1 MKNKYLKHLL
11 FVFISC
17 LGGYF
22 QANATHIVGG
32 EIGYKCLG
40 NNTFQIK
47 LDVYRD
53 CLNAAP
59 NALFD
64 DPASIGIFNRDGI
77 LVMELLV
84 SPALVNGRMVD
95 DTLNYDESDPC
106 LVSPPDVCV
115 HTTTYLDT
123 VQLDPIPGGYQIV
136 YQRCCRNETITNI
149 EDPIATGST
158 FDIDLTEE
166 AILICNSS
174 PEINFW
180 PPIFVCYGQS
190 LRFDHSAIDI
200 EDNVEDSLV
209 YKFCQ
214 PKAGANLANPVPQP
228 PNNPPY
234 DTIPWIS
241 GSGIDFSIDNVLG
254 LGEPLQ
260 IDPNSGVMTG
270 IPELEGQ
277 FVVGLC
283 VEEYNKETGNLLS
296 ITRRDFQYNVAQCG
310 IVTARYDLPET
321 TCDSLTYSFNNNSLE
336 SDNFLWY
343 FDWPSTEHSSN
354 LARPSFTFEGPGA
367 YQVALIAEPN
377 TICSDTLIQT
387 LIIHG
392 TGAEM
397 DFRIDVYSC
406 EDSPV
411 VRMFDLSIDTAEFIS
426 YYWEVQYGS
435 TILTS
440 REESP
445 FFPVPFGILGNVTLT
460 LTNEYGCISS
470 LTKSFD
476 SSIPNLNLNIPTALE
491 ACLGDSI
498 ELNPL
503 TPEYLGYNYNWSPA
517 ELVSDSQ
524 SRNPSILATEDV
536 TFRVTISAG
545 GGACFITDSIP
556 VTVTNPPVL
565 DFDFLQ
571 SCKSSVQVIFDNLSQ
586 GANNFKWDFG
596 IDSMASDTSNVY
608 EPLFT
613 FPDTGTYSITL
624 SLADSEVCRDTLI
637 REINVDQKTLLAD
650 FNVVYNSCSRDSVLV
665 QLLDQSINSDDNTVS
680 HEYQLSNGLVFSEPN
695 PTFKLYQNEILDIQY
710 TIIDENSCSHQ
721 INKNGVSIL
730 LAQPANL
737 QDSIS
742 ICYGVETTVPI
753 SVDANSFYRWSPSL
767 GLSDSSISNP
777 VFRPLTSTEYN
788 LTVFTVGADTCST
801 DEKIFFEVSPTA
813 NLSVDGAGLS
823 CEDSTLVSASSDLP
837 VTFEW
842 FSTATNT
849 RIGTGDSVAIAISGV
864 DSFYVESTTIID
876 GCKEQLNFE
885 IIGGPIDLEIPDT
898 AAVCQGELFSINILN
913 LDLNDSL
920 TYSWQPSEW
929 FISGTDSPNP
939 ILRDSVGERM
949 VYLTTTSQ
957 YGCTRIDSIQTAV
970 IDTNYS
976 LSFTYE
982 FECDGAT
989 INFTNTS
996 SNALAFHWD
1005 FQEPGVYSESRAT
1018 NPTYTYTQPGTY
1030 IVTLSLGYDVG
1041 CGDRVYRD
1049 TINVAAIELAANFQ
1063 KSIESC
1069 GNTSQT
1075 IRFEDTS
1082 INIFENNLSY
1092 QWSFSNGQ
1100 TSNEANPSVEIF
1112 ESGPLVAT
1120 MTITSEN
1127 NCTASFS
1134 DTLEVYLPQVFIP
1147 DTLVVCQGIPTY
1159 LNPQPDTN
1167 LVYSWSPGIGL
1178 DFPQRPNPLVTPQV
1192 TTAYNLT
1199 ATHFGFDVCTY
1210 TQEVVVRVPEA
1221 LNLATQGNTITC
1233 GEDAVLLATANPSTN
1248 IFWENSL
1255 GNVINNGSDQIRVNP
1270 FRLDTVTAFAI
1281 DTFGCIEQ
1289 ESLTIIDNGV
1299 DYETDFPIGAD
1310 TSFCQGDTLLINV
1323 VNLDS
1328 LDQLNFNW
1336 DPSEIVTLTSTPGNI
1351 KVGFSEDQQTLL
1363 GYISNQNGCLD
1374 TITLTSDITPLDPNL
1389 LDTIF
1394 TCPDVPFE
1402 LGENADPTY
1411 IYDWGPSELVSN
1423 SNIPNPTSSIVNNT
1437 MFNVSIAYPGT
1448 PCQTDIEI
1456 WAVVYDSIRFTL
1468 LPDTTLCYEDSLQ
1481 LLVQSNTST
1490 AVRWSYQSNLSDFFA
1505 AGNTVVGWAAPGQ
1518 LIYAEVTDSNGCV
1531 LTDALTIGDGV
1542 IQATLQPL
1550 DTVLCE
1556 SPRDID
1562 IQVINQ
1568 KIHHSLTYFW
1578 EPVTEVLS
1586 DPFVGP
1592 SATVTAIDS
1601 NNFMVFLENQF
1612 GCLDTL
1618 TTSIQF
1624 VDLGIAMV
1632 TAEPSTIFPN
1642 DTSRLE
1648 VTGCE
1653 SCNYNWS
1660 PANTLSDPTI
1670 ANPLAEPSTTTEYLV
1685 ELEKLGCTETLP
1697 ITVQVRD
1704 DLPCGEPYIFIPNAF
1719 TPNGDG
1725 ENDYFKVRSEII
1737 IDMNMKIFNRWGEKV
1752 FESTQQEMG
1761 WDGTF
1766 RGKMLLPDV
1775 FGYVVEGTCYNE
1787 EKFIKKGNLTLL
1799 KY

>member
-11 FVFISC
+11 FVFIS
-17 LGGYF
+17 LSGGYF
-22 QANATHIVGG
+22 HANATHIVGG

-40 NNTFQIK
+40 DNTFQIK

-64 DPASIGIFNRDGI
+64 DPASIGIFNREGI
-77 LVMELLV
+77 LVMELLI
-84 SPALVNGRMVD
+84 SPAFVSGGMVD

-158 FDIDLTEE
+158 FDINLTEE

-180 PPIFVCYGQS
+180 PPIFVCYGQP

-200 EDNVEDSLV
+200 VDNVEDSLV

-260 IDPNSGVMTG
+260 IDPNTGVMTG
-270 IPELEGQ
+270 TPELEGQ

-336 SDNFLWY
+336 SENFLWY

-377 TICSDTLIQT
+377 TICSDTMIQT

-392 TGAEM
+392 TGADM
-397 DFRIDVYSC
+397 DFRIDVYAC
-406 EDSPV
+406 EESPV
-411 VRMFDLSIDTAEFIS
+411 IKLVDLSIDTADFIA

-440 REESP
+440 NEVSP
-445 FFPVPFGILGNVTLT
+445 FFPVPFGVLGNVTLT
-460 LTNEYGCISS
+460 LTNEYGCISN

-476 SSIPNLNLNIPTALE
+476 SSIPNLVLNIPTELE
-491 ACLGDSI
+491 ACQGDSI

-503 TPEYLGYNYNWSPA
+503 TPEYLGYTYNWAPV
-517 ELVSDSQ
+517 ELVSDPNE
-524 SRNPSILATEDV
+524 RNPSFLAQEDV

-556 VTVTNPPVL
+556 VAVKNPPIL

-571 SCKSSVQVIFDNLSQ
+571 SCKNSVQVIFDNLSQ
-586 GANNFKWDFG
+586 GADNYNWDFG
-596 IDSMASDTSNVY
+596 IDSISSDISNVF

-613 FPDTGTYSITL
+613 FPDTGTYAITL
-624 SLADSEVCRDTLI
+624 SLAQSEVCRDTLI
-637 REINVDQKTLLAD
+637 KEIIVDQKTLLAD
-650 FNVVYNSCSRDSVLV
+650 FTVEYSSCSRDSVTV
-665 QLLDQSINSDDNTVS
+665 QLLDNSINSDDNTVM
-680 HEYQLSNGLVFSEPN
+680 HEYRLSNGLVFNEPN
-695 PTFKLYQNEILDIQY
+695 PTFQLYQNEILDIQY
-710 TIIDENSCSHQ
+710 TITDENNCSHQ
-721 INKNGVSIL
+721 INKNEIAIL

-742 ICYGVETTVPI
+742 ICYGTETTIPI
-753 SVDANSFYRWSPSL
+753 TIDDHSFYKWSPSL
-767 GLSDSSISNP
+767 GLSDSTIANP
-777 VFRPLTSTEYN
+777 NFQPLISTEYN
-788 LTVFTVGADTCST
+788 LSIFTVGADTCTSE
-801 DEKIFFEVSPTA
+801 EKIFFEVSTSA
-813 NLSVDGAGLS
+813 NLLVIGAGLS
-823 CEDSTLVSASSDLP
+823 CEDSTVVIASSDLP

-842 FSTATNT
+842 YAAATNT
-849 RIGTGDSVAIAISGV
+849 SLGMGDSVSIGISGV
-864 DSFYVESTTIID
+864 DSFYLESTTLD
-876 GCKEQLNFE
+876 NGCKEQLQFE
-885 IIGGPIDLEIPDT
+885 VIGGPIDLQIPDT
-898 AAVCQGELFSINILN
+898 AAVCQGELFSLEVQN
-913 LDLNDSL
+913 LDLKDSL
-920 TYSWQPSEW
+920 TFNWQPSSL
-929 FISGTDSPNP
+929 FISGTNTANP
-939 ILRDSVGERM
+939 ILKDSVGEQM
-949 VYLTTTSQ
+949 VFLTTTSQ
-957 YGCTRIDSIQTAV
+957 YGCTRLDSIQTAV

-996 SNALAFHWD
+996 SNALAYHWD
-1005 FQEPGVYSESRAT
+1005 FQEPGVISESRAT
-1018 NPTYTYTQPGTY
+1018 NPTYTYSKPGTY
-1030 IVTLSLGYDVG
+1030 VVTLSLGYDVT
-1041 CGDRVYRD
+1041 CGTRVFRD
-1049 TINVAAIELAANFQ
+1049 TINVAAVELAANFE

-1069 GNTSQT
+1069 GNTIQT
-1075 IRFEDTS
+1075 IKFDDTS
-1082 INIFENNLSY
+1082 INIFENNLTY
-1092 QWSFSNGQ
+1092 QWNFSNGQ
-1100 TSNEANPSVEIF
+1100 SSDEANPSLEIF
-1112 ESGPLVAT
+1112 ESGPVVAT

-1127 NCTASFS
+1127 NCSATFTDSFQ
-1134 DTLEVYLPQVFIP
+1134 VYIPQVFIP
-1147 DTLVVCQGIPTY
+1147 DTLVVCRGIPSF

-1167 LVYSWSPGIGL
+1167 LVYSWSPSIGL
-1178 DFPQRPNPLVTPQV
+1178 DFTQRPNPQVTPLS
-1192 TTAYNLT
+1192 TTTYTLT
-1199 ATHFGFDVCTY
+1199 ATHYGFDNC
-1210 TQEVVVRVPEA
+1210 QFIQDVVVKVPEA
-1221 LNLATQGNTITC
+1221 LNLATQGNAITC
-1233 GEDAVLLATANPSTN
+1233 GEDAVLLATANPGTD
-1248 IFWENSL
+1248 IFWESTTGEL
-1255 GNVINNGSDQIRVNP
+1255 INNGSDQIKVNP
-1270 FRLDTVTAFAI
+1270 FREDIVTAVAI
-1281 DTFGCIEQ
+1281 DTFGCIEK
-1289 ESLTIIDNGV
+1289 EDVLVIDNGV

-1323 VNLDS
+1323 INLDS
-1328 LDQLNFNW
+1328 LDALSYLW
-1336 DPSEIVTLTSTPGNI
+1336 DPTEIVTLTGNPGNI

-1363 GYISNQNGCLD
+1363 GYISNQHGCID

-1394 TCPDVPFE
+1394 TCPDIPFE

-1411 IYDWGPSELVSN
+1411 VYNWGPIDLLSN
-1423 SNIPNPTSSIVNNT
+1423 NNIPNPTASVNSNT
-1437 MFNVSIAYPGT
+1437 LFNVSIAYPGT
-1448 PCQTDIEI
+1448 PCQTDLEI
-1456 WAVVYDSIRFTL
+1456 WAIVYDSIRFTL
-1468 LPDTTLCYEDSLQ
+1468 LPDTTLCSEDSLQ
-1481 LLVQSNTST
+1481 LYIQSNTLT
-1490 AVRWSYQSNLSDFFA
+1490 DVRWSYQSNFSDFFA
-1505 AGNTVVGWAAPGQ
+1505 LGDTVLGLAAPGQ
-1518 LIYAEVTDSNGCV
+1518 LIYAEVTDSNGCI
-1531 LTDALTIGDGV
+1531 LTDVLSIGDGI
-1542 IQATLQPL
+1542 IQATLQPQ

-1556 SPRDID
+1556 PPRDIE
-1562 IQVINQ
+1562 IQVINY
-1568 KIHHSLTYFW
+1568 KPNDSLIYFW
-1578 EPVTEVLS
+1578 EPVTEILS

-1592 SATVTAIDS
+1592 TAIVTAADS

-1612 GCLDTL
+1612 GCLDTIN
-1618 TTSIQF
+1618 TSIQF
-1624 VDLGIAMV
+1624 VDLSIATV
-1632 TAEPSTIFPN
+1632 TADPPTIFPN
-1642 DTSRLE
+1642 DTSKLE
-1648 VTGCE
+1648 VNGCVG
-1653 SCNYNWS
+1653 CNYNWT
-1660 PANTLSDPTI
+1660 PANTLSDNTI

-1685 ELEKLGCTETLP
+1685 EIEKLGCNERLP

-1725 ENDYFKVRSEII
+1725 ENDFFKVRSEII
-1737 IDMNMKIFNRWGEKV
+1737 IDLNMKIYNRWGEKV
-1752 FESTQQEMG
+1752 FESTQQEIG

-1766 RGKMLLPDV
+1766 RGKTLLPDV
-1775 FGYVVEGTCYNE
+1775 FGYVVEGTCYNQE
-1787 EKFIKKGNLTLL
+1787 NFIKKGNLTLL

>member
-11 FVFISC
+11 FVFTSII
-17 LGGYF
+17 GGYF

-77 LVMELLV
+77 LITELLI
-84 SPALVNGRMVD
+84 SPSMVNGIMVD

-241 GSGIDFSIDNVLG
+241 GSGIDFSVDNVLG

-260 IDPNSGVMTG
+260 IDPNTGVMTG

-343 FDWPSTEHSSN
+343 FDWPSTENSSN
-354 LARPSFTFEGPGA
+354 LARPSFTFDGPGS

-387 LIIHG
+387 LVIHG
-392 TGAEM
+392 TGADM

-406 EDSPV
+406 EESPV
-411 VRMFDLSIDTAEFIS
+411 VRMFDLTVDTAEIVS
-426 YYWEVQYGS
+426 YYWELQYGS

-460 LTNEYGCISS
+460 LTNEYGCIST

-476 SSIPNLNLNIPTALE
+476 SSIPNLNLNIPNGLE
-491 ACLGDSI
+491 ACLGDSV

-503 TPEYLGYNYNWSPA
+503 TPEYLGYTYNWAPA
-517 ELVSDSQ
+517 ELVSDSN
-524 SRNPSILATEDV
+524 SRNPSFLATEDI

-545 GGACFITDSIP
+545 GGACYITDSIP
-556 VTVTNPPVL
+556 VTVKTPPVL

-571 SCKSSVQVIFDNLSQ
+571 SCKSSVQVIFENLSQ

-596 IDSMASDTSNVY
+596 IDSISADTSNVF

-613 FPDTGTYSITL
+613 FPDTGKYAITL

-637 REINVDQKTLLAD
+637 KEINVDQKTLLAD
-650 FNVVYNSCSRDSVLV
+650 FKIEYNSCNRDSVLV
-665 QLLDQSINSDDNTVS
+665 QLLDHSINSDNNTNFY
-680 HEYQLSNGLVFSEPN
+680 EYRLSNGLVFDEPN
-695 PTFKLYQNEILDIQY
+695 PTFKLYQSETLDIQY
-710 TIIDENSCSHQ
+710 TVTDENNCSHQ
-721 INKNGVSIL
+721 INKNEIPFL
-730 LAQPANL
+730 LTQSANL
-737 QDSIS
+737 QDSNF
-742 ICYGVETTVPI
+742 ICYGTEAQIPI
-753 SVDANSFYRWSPSL
+753 SIDTNSFYKWSPTL
-767 GLSDSSISNP
+767 GISDPNIAEP
-777 VFRPLTSTEYN
+777 FFKPLTSTDYT
-788 LTVFTVGADTCST
+788 LVVSTVGADTCSAE
-801 DEKIFFEVSPTA
+801 EKIFFEVSPTA
-813 NLSVDGAGLS
+813 NLSLVGAGLS
-823 CEDSTLVSASSDLP
+823 CEDSTQVIATSDLP

-842 FSTATNT
+842 YSTGSKE
-849 RIGTGDSVAIAISGV
+849 RMGTGDSIGLAISGI
-864 DSFYVESTTIID
+864 DSFYVESTTLD
-876 GCKEQLNFE
+876 KGCKEQFYFE
-885 IIGGPIDLEIPDT
+885 VIGGPIDLALPDT
-898 AAVCQGELFSINILN
+898 AAVCQGEPFSLNVQN

-920 TYSWQPSEW
+920 TFSWQSSE
-929 FISGTDSPNP
+929 FFLTGINSANP
-939 ILRDSVGERM
+939 ILKDTIGERI

-957 YGCTRIDSIQTAV
+957 YGCTRLDSIQTAV

-996 SNALAFHWD
+996 SNALAYHWD
-1005 FQEPGVYSESRAT
+1005 FQEVGVFSESRAT
-1018 NPTYTYTQPGTY
+1018 DPTYTYSKAGTY
-1030 IVTLSLGYDVG
+1030 VVTLSLGYDVA
-1041 CGDRVYRD
+1041 CGNRVYRD
-1049 TINVAAIELAANFQ
+1049 TINVAAVELAANFQ

-1075 IRFEDTS
+1075 IKFEDTS
-1082 INIFENNLSY
+1082 INIFENTLTY
-1092 QWSFSNGQ
+1092 QWNFSNGQ
-1100 TSNEANPSVEIF
+1100 SSNEANPSIEIL
-1112 ESGPLVAT
+1112 ESGPVIAT
-1120 MTITSEN
+1120 MVITSEN
-1127 NCTASFS
+1127 NCSASFTDS
-1134 DTLEVYLPQVFIP
+1134 FQVYIPQVFIP
-1147 DTLVVCQGIPTY
+1147 DTLVVCRGIPTF

-1167 LVYSWSPGIGL
+1167 LVYSWSPNIGL
-1178 DFPQRPNPLVTPQV
+1178 DFTQGANPEVTPQS
-1192 TTAYNLT
+1192 TTTYTVT
-1199 ATHFGFDVCTY
+1199 ATHFGFDTCQY
-1210 TQEVVVRVPEA
+1210 IQEVVVKVPEP
-1221 LNLATQGNTITC
+1221 LNLATQGNTLTC
-1233 GEDAVLLATANPSTN
+1233 GEDAVLLATANVGTN
-1248 IFWENSL
+1248 IFWENST
-1255 GNVINNGSDQIRVNP
+1255 GNLINNGTDQISINP
-1270 FRLDTVTAFAI
+1270 FRVDTVTAVAV
-1281 DTFGCIEQ
+1281 DTFGCIEK
-1289 ESLTIIDNGV
+1289 EKVLVVDNGV
-1299 DYETDFPIGAD
+1299 DYDTDFPIGAD

-1328 LDQLNFNW
+1328 LDDLTFNW
-1336 DPSEIVTLTSTPGNI
+1336 DPSEIVTLTDQPGNI
-1351 KVGFSEDQQTLL
+1351 KVSFSENQQTLL
-1363 GYISNQNGCLD
+1363 GYISNQLGCLD
-1374 TITLTSDITPLDPNL
+1374 TITLTSDITPLDANL

-1394 TCPDVPFE
+1394 TCPDVLFE

-1423 SNIPNPTSSIVNNT
+1423 TSIPNPTASVINNT
-1437 MFNVSIAYPGT
+1437 SFKVSIAYPGT
-1448 PCQTDIEI
+1448 PCQTDIEVLAI
-1456 WAVVYDSIRFTL
+1456 VYDSIRFTL
-1468 LPDTTLCYEDSLQ
+1468 LPDTTLCYQDSLH
-1481 LLVQSNTST
+1481 LFVSSNNST
-1490 AVRWSYQSNLSDFFA
+1490 DVRWSYQSDLSSFFA
-1505 AGNTVVGWAAPGQ
+1505 SGDTVIGLATPGQ
-1518 LIYAEVTDSNGCV
+1518 ILYAEVTDSNGCV
-1531 LTDALTIGDGV
+1531 LADALTIGDGV
-1542 IQATLQPL
+1542 IQATLKPL

-1556 SPRDID
+1556 PARDIE

-1568 KIHHSLTYFW
+1568 KPNDSLVYFW
-1578 EPVTEVLS
+1578 EPVTEILS

-1592 SATVTAIDS
+1592 SATVTAVDS
-1601 NNFMVFLENQF
+1601 NNFTVFLENQF
-1612 GCLDTL
+1612 DCKDTL
-1618 TTSIQF
+1618 NTSIQF
-1624 VDLGIAMV
+1624 VDLGV
-1632 TAEPSTIFPN
+1632 AEVFADPSTIFPN
-1642 DTSRLE
+1642 DTARLE
-1648 VTGCE
+1648 VLGCE
-1653 SCNYNWS
+1653 SCIYNWT
-1660 PANTLSDPTI
+1660 PANSLSDPTI
-1670 ANPLAEPSTTTEYLV
+1670 ANPLAQPSTTTEYLV
-1685 ELEKLGCTETLP
+1685 ELEKLGCTEILP

-1704 DLPCGEPYIFIPNAF
+1704 DLPCSEPYIFIPNAF

-1737 IDMNMKIFNRWGEKV
+1737 IDLNMKIYNRWGEKV
-1752 FESTQQEMG
+1752 FESSQQETG

-1766 RGKMLLPDV
+1766 KGKMLLPNV

-1787 EKFIKKGNLTLL
+1787 EKFIKKGNITLL